1 MSGLKC
7 PTCGSP
13 TPFTPIYLSREEV
26 FDYVVGTKVAAGSSK
41 VVEAVMKQSVHG
53 VQYAILCCQ
62 GCEGVFVVANLS
74 DTKGWRVVHP
84 IPHKTVSDEIPPP
97 IKDEF
102 EEANLCFAVGAYLAC
117 LLMCK
122 TVVIALQRQ
131 QNVPN
136 LKQLMDKGAISKTL
150 YERTDEVRLWANI
163 IGHEDIVPESVTEEN
178 CEQLLSYVESVLNA
192 VYVEPARF
200 EALKHE
206 RGQIGKK
213 SAKK

>member
-1 MSGLKC
+1 MKGLKC
-7 PTCGSP
+7 PNCG
-13 TPFTPIYLSREEV
+13 TPAAFTPIYLTRGEV

-41 VVEAVMKQSVHG
+41 VVEAVMQQSVHG
-53 VQYAILCCQ
+53 VEYAILCCQ
-62 GCEGVFVVANLS
+62 ECEGVFVVANLS

-84 IPHKTVSDEIPPP
+84 IPRRSVAEEIPKP
-97 IKDEF
+97 IKEEF
-102 EEANLCFAVGAYLAC
+102 GEACLCFAVGAYLAC

-122 TVVIALQRQ
+122 TVVIALQRH
-131 QNVPN
+131 QNVSN
-136 LKQLMDKGAISKTL
+136 LKQLMEKGTISKTL
-150 YERTDEVRLWANI
+150 YEQTDEVRLWANI
-163 IGHEDIVPESVTEEN
+163 IGHEDVMPESVTEEN

-213 SAKK
+213 AANK